1 MKSSDLVALLLIA
14 IVGGA
19 GYWAYTAF
27 GRKMPP
33 NAPVHDDTHGKLKQQ
48 AAAQTPTTPVSQQAT
63 PPTPSSD
70 RPKDRPETSPPI
82 AKTHPEAFAHRPA
95 DAPRF
100 TLALPSGVVLN
111 DTMMNVPENWQAS
124 NLPHS
129 AQVYVMPYPN
139 GATHGIFATKDGR
152 CHGASASLYPGGAL
166 CTLAYY
172 NKGQLSGPVRLWAA
186 DRTRLL
192 YAEYVNGQRHGP
204 VCFFTGDVPCLLQ
217 EWKYGKLLEEYF
229 VQDDDLA
236 AAPVPKSEL
245 NPGSED
251 GRQFLAR
258 QQQLHD
264 LLAEIEQNEKTI
276 KQNIANWYRK
286 ECERQ
291 RRDRASSQT
300 AAKRDAILARTEG
313 RNAAK
318 TAAWESQLQHA
329 LITWP

>member
-19 GYWAYTAF
+19 GYWAYTEF

-33 NAPVHDDTHGKLKQQ
+33 NARVNDDTYGKPKQQ
-48 AAAQTPTTPVSQQAT
+48 AAAQTPTTPASQQAT
-63 PPTPSSD
+63 LPAPSSD
-70 RPKDRPETSPPI
+70 RPKDRPETCPPI
-82 AKTHPEAFAHRPA
+82 AKTPTAGSAPRPA
-95 DAPRF
+95 DAPKF
-100 TLALPSGVVLN
+100 TLPLPSGVVLS
-111 DTMMNVPENWQAS
+111 DTMMNVPDNWQAS

-139 GATHGIFATKDGR
+139 GAAHGIFATKDGR

-217 EWKYGKLLEEYF
+217 EWKYGKLLGEYF
-229 VQDDDLA
+229 VQDADLDSRA
-236 AAPVPKSEL
+236 CP
-245 NPGSED
+245 
-251 GRQFLAR
+251 
-258 QQQLHD
+258 
-264 LLAEIEQNEKTI
+264 EI
-276 KQNIANWYRK
+276 
-286 ECERQ
+286 
-291 RRDRASSQT
+291 RA
-300 AAKRDAILARTEG
+300 
-313 RNAAK
+313 
-318 TAAWESQLQHA
+318 
-329 LITWP
+329 